1 MIAMKQ
7 INITKGNDFAI
18 YVPVVLLTSTGV
30 GAPDMALLNIDSAD
44 IVDICGGVKSLQV
57 STADNNIVLDYEFNT
72 LPVGAYSIV
81 ITGTYEGRAVSYKL
95 ASKLN
100 IVDNDEQS
108 NWSGYLQADRITLD
122 TQFYIAGAY
131 LSDEEIER
139 LKAELQ
145 TEIIATQE
153 AQEAARVAKAEAD
166 ETAYK
171 AVQMLEG
178 GLAQQGTNPLATNTA
193 IYDAVIQGG
202 GGSFPTD
209 YAREDTL
216 QAIGDDT
223 AENFK
228 VIKDNLTT
236 IADDVVG
243 CGDTIDIIDNT
254 TMNTR
259 NFVLNVQSTTNDI
272 LQAVQGVAGMMY
284 KGEPAIYQT
293 ANVVNILPNQRNI
306 WGVIDGSLT
315 CNLVGG
321 SEGITNEYILSFTA
335 GEDFDLTINTTA
347 QVRWAGGNIPEW
359 TAGNV
364 YEISIIV
371 ENNNALILWAEF

>member
-1 MIAMKQ
+1 MKQ

-18 YVPVVLLTSTGV
+18 YVPVVLLTSTGAGV
-30 GAPDMALLNIDSAD
+30 PDMALLNIDSAD

-108 NWSGYLQADRITLD
+108 NWSGYLQSDRITLD

-145 TEIIATQE
+145 AEIIETQE
-153 AQEAARVAKAEAD
+153 AQEAANVAKAEAD

-171 AVQMLEG
+171 AVQMLDG

-223 AENFK
+223 AENFAVVK
-228 VIKDNLTT
+228 EKLTT
-236 IADDVVG
+236 IAEDVVG
-243 CGDTIDIIDNT
+243 CGDTIDIINNT
-254 TMNTR
+254 TRNTR
-259 NFVLNVQSTTNDI
+259 NTTNDI

-293 ANVVNILPNQRNI
+293 TNVVNILPNQRNI
-306 WGVIDGSLT
+306 WGVIDGPLT

-321 SEGITNEYILSFTA
+321 SVGITNEYILSFTA